1 MDWIGWIRGP
11 VGAALQ
17 WFEAHPGTA
26 SWLEAIGSITAIVFV
41 YLFTLYQG
49 CRTRIARKHRSDQES
64 AGTSASSYSRAD
76 RLQVQ
81 NRSGYHLRSQTSCP
95 RRSHA
100 PFGSAIHSGRR
111 NRNSPPLCDGIG
123 RSYSAAA
130 NNVRESMASF
140 SG

>member
-81 NRSGYHLRSQTSCP
+81 NRSGYHSRRQTC
-95 RRSHA
+95 A
-100 PFGSAIHSGRR
+100 PDEVMHLLDQLYILGVETETPLLSVTASAAPILPQRTMFGSRWQAF
-111 NRNSPPLCDGIG
+111 P
-123 RSYSAAA
+123 
-130 NNVRESMASF
+130 
-140 SG
+140 

>member
-76 RLQVQ
+76 SLQVQ
-81 NRSGYHLRSQTSCP
+81 NLSGYHSRRQTCCA

-100 PFGSAIHSGRR
+100 PFGSTIHSRRSRRIDLADGR
-111 NRNSPPLCDGIG
+111 G
-123 RSYSAAA
+123 
-130 NNVRESMASF
+130 AS
-140 SG
+140 G